1 MAALVLLVSNI
12 CTAAVG
18 NGPAPFSTLFSGSL
32 NYNYVS
38 TTADEVAGATYT
50 RQYAQPASLKIE
62 LGFPI
67 GESIYLG
74 FVLDS
79 WMAGRTYNDGTSDID
94 DKLDYKVVGVELGY
108 MGGNPR
114 SFFAFTGFVGYPL
127 NLQVISTTGTFTKT
141 GKRNLCYGARG
152 LLGLRMTSWLALL
165 MEAGYRIRDLGD
177 LTSGSTS
184 YLGQSFS
191 LTGLYISTGIGFTL

>member
-1 MAALVLLVSNI
+1 MISQVCQAAM
-12 CTAAVG
+12 G
-18 NGPAPFSTLFSGSL
+18 NGPSPFSTLFSGSL

-38 TTADEVAGATYT
+38 TPADEVAGATYS

-74 FVLDS
+74 FVFDS
-79 WMAGRTYNDGTSDID
+79 WMAGRTYNDGTSVVT
-94 DKLDYKVVGVELGY
+94 DKLDYKVVGAELGY

-114 SFFAFTGFVGYPL
+114 SFFAFTGFIGYPL
-127 NLQVISTTGTFTKT
+127 NLQVVSTAGTFTKA
-141 GKRNLCYGARG
+141 GSRNLCYGARG
-152 LLGLRMTSWLALL
+152 LLGLRMTTWVALL

-177 LTSGSTS
+177 LTSGTTS
-184 YLGQSFS
+184 YIGQSFT
-191 LTGLYISTGIGFTL
+191 LTGFYISTGIGFTL

>member
-1 MAALVLLVSNI
+1 
-12 CTAAVG
+12 
-18 NGPAPFSTLFSGSL
+18 LFAGSL

-38 TTADEVAGATYT
+38 TTADEVAGATYS

-62 LGFPI
+62 MGFPI
-67 GESIYLG
+67 LESVYLG
-74 FVLDS
+74 FVFDS
-79 WMAGRTYNDGTSDID
+79 WIAGRKYDDGTTAVVDT
-94 DKLDYKVVGVELGY
+94 LDYKVVGVELGY

-127 NLQVISTTGTFTKT
+127 NLQVTSTLGTFTKA

-152 LLGLRMTSWLALL
+152 LLGLRMTSWLTLL

-177 LTSGSTS
+177 LTSGTTS
-184 YLGQSFS
+184 YTGGSFS
-191 LTGLYISTGIGFTL
+191 LTGFYVSTGIGFTL